1 MKQSRLTLTIGF
13 GIIIST
19 LCAWAIY
26 KDMDG
31 VSTILAGA
39 LGGIVAKYTHDETK
53 RSSKA

>member
-13 GIIIST
+13 GIIISI